1 MRSFICK
8 LVYWIMLK
16 LYVFILWALL
26 PLLTMG
32 KGILIQN
39 VVIFDGK
46 SEKTVTGNVWIEDN
60 AIRKVSAEPI
70 VAGAE
75 VEVIDGRGKF
85 LMPGL
90 IDAHWHAYLAANTMV
105 DLLTAYCRM
114 DGFGSEDCAVG
125 GIIARYWESKHLVS
139 KLSTAKCNLSF
150 SFQIPA

>member
-1 MRSFICK
+1 
-8 LVYWIMLK
+8 MLK

-75 VEVIDGRGKF
+75 VEVIDEQLQPELVTPYNGKYYYVPSLF
-85 LMPGL
+85 IDGEKLFEAQPGQDYET
-90 IDAHWHAYLAANTMV
+90 IKAAVEKT
-105 DLLTAYCRM
+105 LKAAA
-114 DGFGSEDCAVG
+114 E
-125 GIIARYWESKHLVS
+125 
-139 KLSTAKCNLSF
+139 
-150 SFQIPA
+150 